1 MKKTYRPNEKFRA
14 VFDIASFLLSN
25 VKKLG

>member
-14 VFDIASFLLSN
+14 IFDIVSFLLSN